1 MYDYLQEQN
10 LLCDTQF
17 GFRKGLS
24 AEPAILKLVDWVN
37 DAFDKGLIPAVLLL
51 DVKNAFDFVDHD
63 KLLQIL
69 ESFGVRNVA
78 LKWIR
83 SYLLI
88 ELKLYKMQPQHQSAT
103 AFLIC
108 NGTTAFSHLY

>member
-24 AEPAILKLVDWVN
+24 TDLGILKLVDWVN
-37 DAFDKGLIPAVLLL
+37 DAFGKGLLPAALIL
-51 DVKNAFDFVDHD
+51 DIKKTFDTIDHD

-69 ESFGVRNVA
+69 ESFGVRNV
-78 LKWIR
+78 L
-83 SYLLI
+83 
-88 ELKLYKMQPQHQSAT
+88 
-103 AFLIC
+103 
-108 NGTTAFSHLY
+108 